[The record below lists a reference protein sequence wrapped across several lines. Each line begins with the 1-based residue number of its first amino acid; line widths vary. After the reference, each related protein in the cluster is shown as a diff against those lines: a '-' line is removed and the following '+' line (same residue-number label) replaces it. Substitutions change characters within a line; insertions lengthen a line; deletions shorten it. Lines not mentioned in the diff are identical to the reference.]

1 LPMVFSDALRY
12 RWTRAARERVEMMR
26 RLHPEDDRRQL
37 AQKLITDKAVTCGA
51 VGALTA
57 LPAIVPGFG
66 TLIAILSG
74 VMVDVMVLGALLYRL
89 VLEMSIVY
97 DRDPN
102 SIEVQKEALWVF
114 GMAAGVQSAGKKA
127 ARITAQHLSAQMAA
141 TGMHR
146 PLIFM
151 GLRASQRSVLGRVIP
166 LFGVAVAGGI
176 SFFFA
181 RAVGNRIFRHYE
193 GGGNERTGSW
203 NGRTIEADYRVLR

>member
-1 LPMVFSDALRY
+1 MVFSDALRY
-12 RWTRAARERVEMMR
+12 RWTKAAREKVEMLR

-89 VLEMSIVY
+89 VLEMAIVY
-97 DRDPN
+97 DRNPD
-102 SIEVQKEALWVF
+102 SVEVQKEALWVF

-127 ARITAQHLSAQMAA
+127 ARVTAGHLSAQMAA
-141 TGMHR
+141 TGMNR
-146 PLIFM
+146 PLIFL

-166 LFGVAVAGGI
+166 LFGVVVAGGI

-181 RAVGNRIFRHYE
+181 RAIGNRIFRHYE
-193 GGGNERTGSW
+193 GAEKTQAGPW
-203 NGRTIEADYRVLR
+203 QGRTVETDYQVLR